1 MPNYLIAHDIG
12 TSGNKASLF
21 TTDGQL
27 LKSTVSA
34 YPTDYF
40 SSNCAEQ
47 DPLDWWR
54 AVCESTKE
62 LLPGIDNKD
71 VLAVSFSGQMMGCVC
86 VDKQGNALR
95 KAIIWAD
102 MRAEEEAR
110 RLQEQIPMERF
121 YRTVGHRISS
131 SYSLEKLMW
140 IKTHEPEVY
149 KNTYKMLLAK
159 DYIIQKL
166 TGRFLTDFSD
176 ASGTNAFDLNTF
188 EWSEEILRAA
198 GVDGTMLPEA
208 VASTTIAGEITHKVA
223 EECGLAPGT
232 KVVVG
237 GGDGMC
243 ASVGAGSVSEGKTY
257 NCLGS
262 SSWICTTSKTPIYDE
277 QYRTFNWAHIVP
289 GMIGPCGTMQA
300 AGASFSW
307 LKNEVCTLETE
318 RGLQNGISP
327 YELINEQIKG
337 SRPGANGLLFLPYL
351 MGERSPRWN
360 ANARGAFVGLKME
373 HRRADML
380 RSVVEGIGLNLNII
394 LQIMKQ
400 HIPIEEMTV
409 IGGLAKGSIQRQ
421 ILADI
426 YGMRILRLNYLEEA
440 TSIGAAITAGVGI
453 GVHKSFEEV
462 SRYIAVDAVEEP
474 TAANTAVY
482 QKMQPIFD
490 KAYFDLVD
498 VFEELCQL

>member
-47 DPLDWWR
+47 DPLDWWH

-62 LLPGIDNKD
+62 LLCGIDSKD

-102 MRAEEEAR
+102 MRAEAEAR
-110 RLQEQIPMERF
+110 YLQERIPMDRF

-140 IKTHEPEVY
+140 IKNHEPDVY

-159 DYIIQKL
+159 DYIIKKL

-188 EWSEEILRAA
+188 GWSEEILRAA
-198 GVDGTMLPEA
+198 EIDGALFPEA
-208 VASTTIAGEITHKVA
+208 VASTAIAGEITQKVA
-223 EECGLAPGT
+223 LECGLAPGT

-243 ASVGAGSVSEGKTY
+243 ASVGAGSVSEGRTY

-318 RGLQNGISP
+318 HGLQSGINP
-327 YELINEQIKG
+327 YELINEQIQQ
-337 SRPGANGLLFLPYL
+337 SQPGANGLLFLPYL

-409 IGGLAKGSIQRQ
+409 IGGLAKGNVQRQ

-426 YGMRILRLNYLEEA
+426 YGMRILRLNHLEEA
-440 TSIGAAITAGVGI
+440 TSIGAAVTAGVGI

-462 SRYIAVDAVEEP
+462 SRYIAVDAIEEP
-474 TAANTAVY
+474 TAGNSEVY
-482 QKMQPIFD
+482 KKMQPIFD